1 MVATNTAKT
10 KSRMETNGEVSSKGI
25 KERGSGGGSKLYIVN
40 GTPFGIFKK
49 RLAMSCQ
56 VAPVVA
62 LMACVYFE
70 SDGSVMYINAMW
82 LTGTVGLVGFLN
94 LLFAKME

>member
-1 MVATNTAKT
+1 MTTTNTAKT
-10 KSRMETNGEVSSKGI
+10 KSRLEKNGEVGNKGI
-25 KERGSGGGSKLYIVN
+25 KERGSGGESKLYVVN

-56 VAPVVA
+56 LVPALT
-62 LMACVYFE
+62 LMACIYVE
-70 SDGSVMYINAMW
+70 SDGAPMYIHAMW